1 MKTFI
6 KKLLKEML
14 DDKSFGLPKHIDVNS
29 ELLTKI
35 STITLNDFE
44 ILENGD
50 NGSNKMYLRIEFN
63 DPSLEVVSD
72 SIEFYVQIINDFIYH
87 PHIFLNENLE
97 NKKLGSKIL
106 KKFIYEFGHAYLSK
120 GRTINPKLFGM
131 FKHFCETDSNLE
143 CIESD
148 KGVLVTLV
156 DNPIKDQLIGF
167 MN

>member
-14 DDKSFGLPKHIDVNS
+14 DNKSFALPKHIDVDS

-50 NGSNKMYLRIEFN
+50 NGSDKMYLRIEFN
-63 DPSLEVVSD
+63 DPSLQVVSD
-72 SIEFYVQIINDFIYH
+72 SIQFYVQIINDFVYH

-97 NKKLGSKIL
+97 SKKLGSKIL
-106 KKFIYEFGHAYLSK
+106 KKFIYDFGHAYLSK
-120 GRTINPKLFGM
+120 GRTLNPKLFGM
-131 FKHFCETDSNLE
+131 FRRFCETDSNLE

-148 KGVLVTLV
+148 KGILVTLV
-156 DNPIKDQLIGF
+156 DNPIKNQLIEF
-167 MN
+167 MS